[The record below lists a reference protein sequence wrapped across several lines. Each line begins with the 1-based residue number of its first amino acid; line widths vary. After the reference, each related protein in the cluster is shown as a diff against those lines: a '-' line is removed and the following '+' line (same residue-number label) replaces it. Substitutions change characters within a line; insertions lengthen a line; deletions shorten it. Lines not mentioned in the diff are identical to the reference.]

1 MKEEFSVNQT
11 EREPQEEEI
20 DLLELARKL
29 WNARKRIAKWA
40 AIGAAVGI
48 VVAFSIPKEYSAT
61 VKLAPELSSSKKS
74 LGGLSDLASLAGV
87 NVGGAMS
94 EDAMSPT
101 LYPDIVESIPF
112 MVALFDVP
120 VTDRKGDLQTTVYD
134 YVQEHTRRTW
144 WSAAIMAPFKFIG
157 WTLSLFKEKEDKEK
171 RPVVDPFRLT
181 RKEHEAVKK
190 LSERVVCTVDK
201 KTSVISLTVTM
212 QDPLI
217 AATLTDTVMVNL
229 QNHITDYRTNKA
241 RHDLDFTQK
250 LYDESQAAYY
260 AAQARYAR
268 YMDANQN
275 VVLRSVRTEQE
286 RLQNEMNLNYE
297 VYNQTAQQLQL
308 AKAKVQESTPVYVVL
323 QPATVPLRAE
333 KPAKMLIIIGF
344 AFLFGAAVSA
354 WVLFGEELAA
364 QFKKEQ

>member
-1 MKEEFSVNQT
+1 MEKEFSVNQT

-40 AIGAAVGI
+40 AVGAAVGI

-74 LGGLSDLASLAGV
+74 LGGLSDLAAMAGV
-87 NVGGAMS
+87 NVGGGMS

-120 VTDRKGDLQTTVYD
+120 VTDKKGELQTTVYD
-134 YVQEHTRRTW
+134 YVQEHTRGTW
-144 WSAAIMAPFKFIG
+144 WSAVIAAPFRFVG

-190 LSERVVCTVDK
+190 LSERIVCTVDK

-268 YMDANQN
+268 YMDANQK
-275 VVLRSVRTEQE
+275 VVLRSVLTEQE
-286 RLQNEMNLNYE
+286 RLQNEMTLNYNL
-297 VYNQTAQQLQL
+297 YNQTAQQLQL

-323 QPATVPLRAE
+323 QPVTVPLRAE

-344 AFLFGAAVSA
+344 AFLFGAAIAA
-354 WVLFGEELAA
+354 WVLFGEELAG
-364 QFKKEQ
+364 QFKKAQ